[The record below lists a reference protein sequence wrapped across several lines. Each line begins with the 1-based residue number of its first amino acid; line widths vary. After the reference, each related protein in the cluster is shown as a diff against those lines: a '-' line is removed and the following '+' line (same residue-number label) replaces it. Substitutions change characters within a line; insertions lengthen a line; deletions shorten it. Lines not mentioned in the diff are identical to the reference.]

1 MKIIS
6 IIIPVVNESLALKAN
21 LPLLQGWRTQGH
33 EVIVVDGGSQDESL
47 SVCDGL
53 VDQLITSA
61 AGRACQM
68 NAGAAIAKGD
78 LLLFLHI
85 DTVLPDISA
94 ESLLHRM
101 CGARRFDWGRFD
113 VCLSGRH
120 VAFRIIETM
129 MNLRS
134 RLSGVATGDQAI
146 FVRRV
151 CFENIGGY
159 ADLPL
164 MEDVQLS
171 KTLLEQVGR
180 PLCLRLRVRSSSRR
194 WEKHGIVRTVCL
206 MWWLRLAFVIGV
218 TPQHLHTQYYG
229 KTHD

>member
-6 IIIPVVNESLALKAN
+6 IIIPVVNESLALRAN
-21 LPLLQGWRTQGH
+21 LPLLQRWRRKGH
-33 EVIVVDGGSQDESL
+33 EVIVVDGGSKDESL
-47 SVCDGL
+47 SACDGL

-61 AGRACQM
+61 AGRARQM

-101 CGARRFDWGRFD
+101 CGVRHFDWGRFD
-113 VCLSGRH
+113 VRLSGGH
-120 VAFRIIETM
+120 GAFRIIEAM

-134 RLSGVATGDQAI
+134 RVSGVATGDQAI
-146 FVRRV
+146 FVRRQ
-151 CFENIGGY
+151 CFEKMGGY

-171 KTLLEQVGR
+171 KTLLKQVGR
-180 PLCLRLRVRSSSRR
+180 PLCLRLRVQSSSRR

-206 MWWLRLAFVIGV
+206 MWWLRLAFVCGV
-218 TPQHLHTQYYG
+218 TPQRLHAQYYG
-229 KTHD
+229 KPHD